1 MMQVT
6 SIAGALEVVGGRWTL
21 PIIGDAVLRRFDPL
35 QRRPAQPRDR
45 HQRPQ
50 VRLDGFVESGIM
62 QRRRYSEQPRAVRMP
77 TDRQGPSP
85 RPALGL
91 AGGAQLG
98 ARRTTPRASDAV
110 RSRWR
115 SEREAVRNAEGL
127 PVLRAT
133 LPPPPTW
140 DDGRSLGGSGQL
152 QAKIGHRCEAAS
164 SGKVRSDEGQRP
176 GAARNPFA
184 TSTVV
189 YGSRCRPRAPARF
202 AVPVGRKSGGF
213 CAAQFTVAGVDAGS
227 RS

>member
-85 RPALGL
+85 RPAL
-91 AGGAQLG
+91 
-98 ARRTTPRASDAV
+98 
-110 RSRWR
+110 
-115 SEREAVRNAEGL
+115 
-127 PVLRAT
+127 
-133 LPPPPTW
+133 
-140 DDGRSLGGSGQL
+140 
-152 QAKIGHRCEAAS
+152 
-164 SGKVRSDEGQRP
+164 
-176 GAARNPFA
+176 
-184 TSTVV
+184 
-189 YGSRCRPRAPARF
+189 
-202 AVPVGRKSGGF
+202 
-213 CAAQFTVAGVDAGS
+213 
-227 RS
+227 